1 MNFSVILPIYIKP
14 RLTAL
19 SQPLWMAAHTS
30 DWGDSLNQGR
40 RGGKLNTMMMMFV
53 ARVVL
58 MFNRFLILFLLYD
71 IYGAGVFVPAQKF
84 FVTTRTQK
92 ELSLLIPPL
101 TNTTSTKQLMLGLSI
116 DT

>member
-58 MFNRFLILFLLYD
+58 MFNRFLILFLSYD
-71 IYGAGVFVPAQKF
+71 IYGAGVFVPAQTLIG
-84 FVTTRTQK
+84 VILLTGIPLVAHIYT
-92 ELSLLIPPL
+92 SL
-101 TNTTSTKQLMLGLSI
+101 
-116 DT
+116 